1 MSNHRVIAAVTAALK
16 QVLQTV
22 AASVVGGVDIRLGPP
37 TAKIGEETTPRINLF
52 LFRISPNAAQRNARL
67 PVRGSDGSRRRRA
80 EAAVDLHYI
89 LSFYGD
95 ASAFVPEKLL
105 GATTVALEEVP
116 ALFASAIASAV
127 ATVEPPV
134 ADPSVAA
141 ALARVRITPETLT
154 LEEFSKI
161 WSIFFQVPYAL
172 SAVYMCSHVVLESQ
186 EAYGEAIPIVLRDFL
201 AGPVPG
207 FSLLRAAAD
216 EAGTGPVLWGGPLH
230 LAGKGLGK
238 IGTGLSIDGTVM
250 ALEPDALSNGAI
262 DIMLQSPPLDELAAG
277 IHIVQAIA
285 PKPTPATPENL
296 RRRTNAVSFA
306 LHPTITPGAVAV
318 DNPPADPRSGTIT
331 VAFSPAV
338 HEGQAVTLTLD
349 ARNAEGLPKTVLDP
363 APIDPNNPPAF
374 PLGEIV
380 FPFDALPA
388 GDYLVRAHID
398 GIASLPDVETDP
410 NSADFGLISGPL
422 ATVP

>member
-52 LFRISPNAAQRNARL
+52 LFRISPNAALRNGHL

-116 ALFASAIASAV
+116 ALFASAIAGAV
-127 ATVEPPV
+127 AAVEPPV

-141 ALARVRITPETLT
+141 ALERVRITPQTLT

-172 SAVYMCSHVVLESQ
+172 SAVYLCSHVVLESQ
-186 EAYGEAIPIVLRDFL
+186 EVYGEAIPIVLREFL

-238 IGTGLSIDGTVM
+238 IGTGLSIDGKAM
-250 ALEPDALSNGAI
+250 ALDPDALSNGAI
-262 DIMLQSPPLDELAAG
+262 EIMLQAPLVDELAAG
-277 IHIVQAIA
+277 IHVVQAIA
-285 PKPTPATPENL
+285 PKPTPATPEHL

-306 LHPTITPGAVAV
+306 LHPRITPGAVAA
-318 DNPPADPRSGTIT
+318 NSIA

-338 HEGQAVTLTLD
+338 QEGQAVTLTLD
-349 ARNAEGLPKTVLDP
+349 ARNAKGSPKVVLDP
-363 APIDPNNPPAF
+363 EPIDPNNPPAF
-374 PLGEIV
+374 PLGQLV

-388 GDYLVRAHID
+388 GDYLVRAQVD
-398 GIASLPDVETDP
+398 GIASLPDVVTDP
-410 NSADFGLISGPL
+410 NNPDFGLISGPL